1 MKAGLGRSR
10 TVLILPAS
18 GHMWPAFSKLLSPAV
33 PEMRQTQLV
42 QRRHDEVV
50 ARIVGSTP

>member
-10 TVLILPAS
+10 TLLILPAG
-18 GHMWPAFSKLLSPAV
+18 GHMWPAFSKILSPAV

-42 QRRHDEVV
+42 QRRRDEVV
-50 ARIVGSTP
+50 ARIVGSIS